1 MTSFEIISLSIAGVA
16 LVISILSYRRA
27 TQSDKVSA
35 EAVQKAEN
43 LAQQANALAMGN
55 VELYMNERITHTKE
69 RVSDISLQMSPLLAK
84 SSLTDDEENVKE
96 TFIHNFNLAIE
107 NNINAYEEA
116 CTKYL
121 DGKVDR
127 ERFRRNYRREVRQLV
142 EDTAHKNYFD
152 GVTSPYKAILKVYD
166 EWENQEK

>member
-69 RVSDISLQMSPLLAK
+69 RVSDISLQMSPKSQPSVLL
-84 SSLTDDEENVKE
+84 
-96 TFIHNFNLAIE
+96 
-107 NNINAYEEA
+107 
-116 CTKYL
+116 
-121 DGKVDR
+121 
-127 ERFRRNYRREVRQLV
+127 
-142 EDTAHKNYFD
+142 
-152 GVTSPYKAILKVYD
+152 
-166 EWENQEK
+166 